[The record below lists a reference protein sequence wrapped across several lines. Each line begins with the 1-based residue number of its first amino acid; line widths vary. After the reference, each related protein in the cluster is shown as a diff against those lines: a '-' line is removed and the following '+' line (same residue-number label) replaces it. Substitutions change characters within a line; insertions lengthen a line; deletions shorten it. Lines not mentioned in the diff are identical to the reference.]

1 MVFSARSGYSP
12 ALMAKADKYRQ
23 RMQHAKRAQLYADR
37 FETGS
42 RKAINEREQR
52 AVAKIFAQ
60 LNDCRSVLDVP
71 SGAGRFAKTLSA
83 GGRHVLG
90 ADSAF
95 EILQH
100 GRDRAAKNGLS
111 TRFFQGDASRLPFAD
126 GGVDCIF
133 CNRLLHHIH
142 SAKERAVFLNE
153 FHRVTRRYLVISFFD
168 YHSFGVVRR
177 FLKALKGRKPKY
189 DQQPTFEQF
198 TAEVLAAG
206 FKVRA
211 VVRTGAAWVAQKY
224 FVLEKA

>member
-1 MVFSARSGYSP
+1 
-12 ALMAKADKYRQ
+12 MAKADKYRA

-52 AVAKIFAQ
+52 AVAKIFAEMP
-60 LNDCRSVLDVP
+60 DCRSVLDVP
-71 SGAGRFAKTLSA
+71 SGAGRFAKTLAA
-83 GGRHVLG
+83 GGRKIVG

-95 EILQH
+95 EILEH
-100 GRDRAAKNGLS
+100 GRERAGANHVPIS
-111 TRFFQGDASRLPFAD
+111 FMQSDASKLPLAND
-126 GGVDCIF
+126 AVDCIF

-142 SAKERAVFLNE
+142 SAKERAVFLEE
-153 FHRVTRRYLVISFFD
+153 FHRVARRYLVISFFD

-198 TAEVLAAG
+198 TEEVLRAG

-224 FVLEKA
+224 FVLEKT

>member
-1 MVFSARSGYSP
+1 
-12 ALMAKADKYRQ
+12 MAKAEKYRG

-52 AVAKIFAQ
+52 AVAKIFGDLPGCQ
-60 LNDCRSVLDVP
+60 SVLDVP
-71 SGAGRFAKTLSA
+71 SGAGRFAKNLSS
-83 GGRHVLG
+83 GGRRVIG

-95 EILQH
+95 EILEH
-100 GRDRAAKNGLS
+100 GRERAAKNGVRASFL
-111 TRFFQGDASRLPFAD
+111 QADASKLPLEEGA
-126 GGVDCIF
+126 VDCIF
-133 CNRLLHHIH
+133 CNRLLHHIV
-142 SAKERAVFLNE
+142 SAHERAVFLKE

-198 TAEVLAAG
+198 TEEVLRAG

-224 FVLEKA
+224 FVLEKS

>member
-1 MVFSARSGYSP
+1 
-12 ALMAKADKYRQ
+12 MAKAEKYRA
-23 RMQHAKRAQLYADR
+23 RMQHTKRAQLYADR

-52 AVAKIFAQ
+52 AVAKIFSGLAE
-60 LNDCRSVLDVP
+60 CRSVLDVP

-83 GGRHVLG
+83 SGRKVVG
-90 ADSAF
+90 SDTAF
-95 EILQH
+95 EILEH
-100 GRDRAAKNGLS
+100 GRERAAKNGVRVS
-111 TRFFQGDASRLPFAD
+111 FFQGDAAKLPLAD
-126 GGVDCIF
+126 GVVDCIF
-133 CNRLLHHIH
+133 CNRLLHHIV
-142 SAKERAVFLNE
+142 SPKERAAFLNE
-153 FHRVTRRYLVISFFD
+153 FHRVSRRYLVISFFD
-168 YHSFGVVRR
+168 YHSFGFVRR

-198 TAEVLAAG
+198 TEEVLRAG

>member
-1 MVFSARSGYSP
+1 
-12 ALMAKADKYRQ
+12 MAKAEKYRG

-52 AVAKIFAQ
+52 AVAKIFSG
-60 LNDCRSVLDVP
+60 LNDCRSVLDIP

-83 GGRHVLG
+83 GGRKVIG

-95 EILQH
+95 EILEYGH
-100 GRDRAAKNGLS
+100 VRAAKNGVPVSFMQADAAKLPL
-111 TRFFQGDASRLPFAD
+111 GDGTVD
-126 GGVDCIF
+126 GVF
-133 CNRLLHHIH
+133 CNRLLHHIL
-142 SAKERAVFLNE
+142 SPKERAAFLQE
-153 FHRVTRRYLVISFFD
+153 FHRVTNHYLVISFFD
-168 YHSFGVVRR
+168 YRSFGVVRR

-189 DQQPTFEQF
+189 DQQPTFEEF
-198 TAEVLAAG
+198 TEEVLAAG